1 MVPYPQIFQCVFP
14 KNKYIYITTVQ
25 SSTSGNL
32 TLISTLIS
40 HLYSNFFQ
48 LTQSCPI
55 GIDPGRARVSLM
67 LCPLGASPRGI
78 KHVARSKGWK
88 HRLASMPPCD
98 IKFQHLLLPPL
109 LLMVVPVHY
118 LCKSHLAVPQK
129 DLGKI
134 LDVLLNSY
142 EALGKGLTPLL
153 WFSYL

>member
-1 MVPYPQIFQCVFP
+1 MGMRSYG
-14 KNKYIYITTVQ
+14 K
-25 SSTSGNL
+25 
-32 TLISTLIS
+32 
-40 HLYSNFFQ
+40 
-48 LTQSCPI
+48 PI
-55 GIDPGRARVSLM
+55 LDPGRARVSLM
-67 LCPLGASPRGI
+67 LCPLGASPRGSE
-78 KHVARSKGWK
+78 HVARSKGWK

-118 LCKSHLAVPQK
+118 LCKSPLAVPQK